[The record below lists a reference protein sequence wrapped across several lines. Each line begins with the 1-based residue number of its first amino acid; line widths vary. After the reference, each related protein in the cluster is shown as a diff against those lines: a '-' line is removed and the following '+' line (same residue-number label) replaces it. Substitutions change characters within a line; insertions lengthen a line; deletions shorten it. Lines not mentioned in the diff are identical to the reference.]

1 MDGESAKYLTEMT
14 RLVRPHIRR
23 GRFEL
28 TDGQSTDWYVDG
40 RSFMLSP
47 KGSSLVGRRIAE
59 MLSDDVRSIGG
70 PVTAA
75 IPVVAAVVHQSPVPR
90 RGFYVRTEPRVHG
103 LLRKIEGNLEPVVA
117 IVDDTCATGG
127 SIIRC
132 IAAVEG
138 AGSVVSQVI
147 AVFDR
152 DDGGERIRRMGYDYR
167 YLLRLEDGRPLRST
181 TGPLS

>member
-1 MDGESAKYLTEMT
+1 MDRDDTTLSADLH
-14 RLVRPHIRR
+14 RLVQPHIRR

-47 KGSSLVGRRIAE
+47 EGGSLAGRRIAE
-59 MLSDDVRSIGG
+59 LLADDVRSIGG

-75 IPVVAAVVHQSPVPR
+75 IPVVAAVVHQSTVPR
-90 RGFYVRTEPRVHG
+90 RGFYVRTESRAHG
-103 LLRKIEGNLEPVVA
+103 LLRQIEGHLEPVVA

-132 IAAVEG
+132 IEAVES
-138 AGSVVSQVI
+138 AGSVVRQVI
-147 AVFDR
+147 VVFDR
-152 DDGGERIRRMGYDYR
+152 DGGGERVRQMGYDYCF
-167 YLLRLEDGRPLRST
+167 LLRLEDGRSVH
-181 TGPLS
+181 

>member
-1 MDGESAKYLTEMT
+1 MNGEDTRPLTDLA
-14 RLVRPHIRR
+14 RLVQPHIRR

-28 TDGQSTDWYVDG
+28 TDGQSTGWYVDG

-47 KGSSLVGRRIAE
+47 EGGSLAGRR
-59 MLSDDVRSIGG
+59 MSKLLDDDVRCIGG

-90 RGFYVRTEPRVHG
+90 RGFYVRTETRAHG
-103 LLRKIEGNLEPVVA
+103 LLRQIEGNLEPVVA

-132 IAAVEG
+132 IDAVES
-138 AGSVVSQVI
+138 AGSLVRQVI
-147 AVFDR
+147 VVFDR

-167 YLLRLEDGRPLRST
+167 YLLRLEDGRPLPST

>member
-1 MDGESAKYLTEMT
+1 MDGRSVTPLTDLA
-14 RLVRPHIRR
+14 RLVQPHIRR

-28 TDGQSTDWYVDG
+28 TDGQLTDWYVDG

-47 KGSSLVGRRIAE
+47 ESSAFAGRRIAE
-59 MLSDDVRSIGG
+59 LLADDVRSIGG

-75 IPVVAAVVHQSPVPR
+75 IPVVAAVVHQSPIPR
-90 RGFYVRTEPRVHG
+90 RGFYVRTESKAHG
-103 LLRKIEGNLEPVVA
+103 LLRHIEGNLEPEVA

-132 IAAVEG
+132 IDAVES
-138 AGSVVSQVI
+138 AGSVVRQVI
-147 AVFDR
+147 VVFDR

-167 YLLRLEDGRPLRST
+167 YLVRLEDGWPVRTT
-181 TGPLS
+181 TGSLS

>member
-1 MDGESAKYLTEMT
+1 MDGESTRHLTELA
-14 RLVRPHIRR
+14 RLVLPHIRR

-28 TDGQSTDWYVDG
+28 TDGQSTDRYVDG

-47 KGSSLVGRRIAE
+47 EGGSLVGRRIAE
-59 MLSDDVRSIGG
+59 LLSDDVRSVGG

-75 IPVVAAVVHQSPVPR
+75 ISVVAAVVHQSPVPR

-103 LLRKIEGNLEPVVA
+103 LLRQIEGNLEPVVA

-132 IAAVEG
+132 IDAVEG

-147 AVFDR
+147 VVFDR

-167 YLLRLEDGRPLRST
+167 YLLRLEDGRPARST

>member
-1 MDGESAKYLTEMT
+1 MDGEDTTLLTDLA
-14 RLVRPHIRR
+14 RLVKPHIRR

-47 KGSSLVGRRIAE
+47 EGSALAGRQMSA
-59 MLSDDVRSIGG
+59 LLAADVRSIGG

-90 RGFYVRTEPRVHG
+90 RGFYVRTEPRAHG
-103 LLRKIEGNLEPVVA
+103 LLRQIEGNLEPVVA

-132 IAAVEG
+132 IDAVES
-138 AGSVVSQVI
+138 AGSVVRQVI
-147 AVFDR
+147 VVFDR
-152 DDGGERIRRMGYDYR
+152 DDGGERIRRMGYDYS
-167 YLLRLEDGRPLRST
+167 YLLRLEDGRAVSST
-181 TGPLS
+181 IGSSS

>member
-1 MDGESAKYLTEMT
+1 MDGEDARLLTELA
-14 RLVRPHIRR
+14 RLVQPHIRR

-47 KGSSLVGRRIAE
+47 EGSAIVGRRMADLLADE
-59 MLSDDVRSIGG
+59 VRSIGG
-70 PVTAA
+70 PVTAS

-90 RGFYVRTEPRVHG
+90 RGFYVRTEPRAHG
-103 LLRKIEGNLEPVVA
+103 LLRQIEGNLESVVA

-132 IAAVEG
+132 INAVER
-138 AGSVVSQVI
+138 AGSVVRQVI
-147 AVFDR
+147 VVFDR

-167 YLLRLEDGRPLRST
+167 YLLRLEDGRPVGS
-181 TGPLS
+181 TGPLG